1 MAMQCEKIPFFGKK
15 MPKNVVVDIS
25 PTLGLLG
32 AVALIASL
40 GVMVYVQQMK
50 LSAKQERQVQPPIQV
65 TTVNEGGDDRYT
77 RAPQPQ
83 RFWDNG
89 PEWPVRGAR
98 RSPLSNEGALIPSDG
113 GILLPVDPRGGV
125 PINIRTQGLPEA
137 YQQMGLLKSGDG
149 KLLPLYGRR
158 VASRSDRFN
167 YYTRTDTY
175 NPIQLPINYKKKDC
189 QDPVG
194 CQELFDGDTV
204 TMSPTGETA
213 TATLYRFDG
222 PLYVPSIL

>member
-1 MAMQCEKIPFFGKK
+1 MAKA
-15 MPKNVVVDIS
+15 NVVVDIS

-32 AVALIASL
+32 FLALLASL
-40 GVMVYVQQMK
+40 GVLVYLQQIQ
-50 LSAKQERQVQPPIQV
+50 STREVRQVIQPSQPAV
-65 TTVNEGGDDRYT
+65 TVVNEGGDDRYT

-89 PEWPVRGAR
+89 PEWPVRGALM
-98 RSPLSNEGALIPSDG
+98 PPSDG
-113 GILLPVDPRGGV
+113 VVFNMDTRGGV
-125 PINIRTQGLPEA
+125 PVNIRTQGLPEA
-137 YQQMGLLKSGDG
+137 YQQMGILKQGDG

-167 YYTRTDTY
+167 YYTRTDSY
-175 NPIQLPINYKKKDC
+175 NPIQLPINYKRKDC

-194 CQELFDGDTV
+194 CQELFDGDTI

>member
-1 MAMQCEKIPFFGKK
+1 

-32 AVALIASL
+32 VVALVASL

-50 LSAKQERQVQPPIQV
+50 ISAKQVRQVQQPSQPNLTV
-65 TTVNEGGDDRYT
+65 VNEGGDDRYT

-89 PEWPVRGAR
+89 PEWPVRGA
-98 RSPLSNEGALIPSDG
+98 LIPSDG
-113 GILLPVDPRGGV
+113 GILMPVDPRGGV
-125 PINIRTQGLPEA
+125 PVNIRTQGLPEA
-137 YQQMGLLKSGDG
+137 YQQMGVLKSGEG

-175 NPIQLPINYKKKDC
+175 NPIQLPINYKRKDC

-194 CQELFDGDTV
+194 CQELFDGDSV
-204 TMSPTGETA
+204 TLSPTGETA

>member
-1 MAMQCEKIPFFGKK
+1 MA
-15 MPKNVVVDIS
+15 KNVVVDIS
-25 PTLGLLG
+25 PTLGILG
-32 AVALIASL
+32 ALALLASL
-40 GVMVYVQQMK
+40 AVMVYIQQMK
-50 LSAKQERQVQPPIQV
+50 LQSKQVQIQQQPPVQV

-89 PEWPVRGAR
+89 PEWPVRGALV
-98 RSPLSNEGALIPSDG
+98 PPDG
-113 GILLPVDPRGGV
+113 GMLVNV
-125 PINIRTQGLPEA
+125 RTQGLPEA
-137 YQQMGLLKSGDG
+137 YQQMGVLKSGEG

-175 NPIQLPINYKKKDC
+175 NPIQLPLSYKKKDC

-204 TMSPTGETA
+204 TLSPTGETA
-213 TATLYRFDG
+213 VATLYRFDG
-222 PLYVPSIL
+222 PLYVPSII

>member
-1 MAMQCEKIPFFGKK
+1 MAKA
-15 MPKNVVVDIS
+15 NVVVDIS

-32 AVALIASL
+32 FLALLVSL
-40 GVMVYVQQMK
+40 GVLVYLQQLK
-50 LSAKQERQVQPPIQV
+50 ISAKQTKQVSAAPPVTI

-89 PEWPVRGAR
+89 PEWPVRGALV
-98 RSPLSNEGALIPSDG
+98 PPDG
-113 GILLPVDPRGGV
+113 GILVPVDPRGGLPV
-125 PINIRTQGLPEA
+125 NIRTQGLPEA
-137 YQQMGLLKSGDG
+137 YQQMGLLKGNDG

-194 CQELFDGDTV
+194 CQELFDGDSV
-204 TMSPTGETA
+204 TLSPTGETA